1 MAAVVHY
8 EFLKSGETITATRY
22 CDQLDK
28 VNRKLSEKQ
37 PALVNRKGV
46 LLLHDNA
53 PAHTA
58 KVTLEKLKTLS
69 YETVPHPPYSPDLS
83 PSDYHTFRSLA
94 NFLKGKSFKKA
105 EEVKTAFADFVSS
118 RDSAFFKAGMNDLR
132 QRWEKVVDHHGS
144 YFDE

>member
-46 LLLHDNA
+46 LLLHDNGH
-53 PAHTA
+53 AHSA

-83 PSDYHTFRSLA
+83 LID
-94 NFLKGKSFKKA
+94 
-105 EEVKTAFADFVSS
+105 
-118 RDSAFFKAGMNDLR
+118 
-132 QRWEKVVDHHGS
+132 
-144 YFDE
+144 